1 MNKKT
6 QKEIL
11 NIVKK
16 NYCEIAKHYS
26 ETRKKELWPELLALT
41 KNIPRAVRLLDVGCG
56 SGKLLKVLQE
66 KKIYYLG
73 IDSCVELLKQAKEQF
88 PLVLRSF
95 SEEGNFKFSK
105 GDILNLG
112 AINELNFD
120 YIFCIAVL
128 QHIPGKDLQIKALKQ
143 LKNKLSKNGKIIL
156 SVWNL
161 WNKEK
166 YQKLIWKFWLLK
178 LINKNKMDFG
188 DILFDW
194 KNSQGENVSQRY
206 YHAFR
211 LFELKRIIKKSG
223 LKIEKIYKD
232 DYNIYAILKNEIKQ
246 RTI

>member
-11 NIVKK
+11 DIVKK
-16 NYCEIAKHYS
+16 NYSEIAAHYS
-26 ETRKKELWPELLALT
+26 ETRKKELWPELIDLT
-41 KNIPRAVRLLDVGCG
+41 KNVFAGARVLDVGCG

-73 IDSCVELLKQAKEQF
+73 IDPCAELLKQAKEQF
-88 PLVLRSF
+88 PC
-95 SEEGNFKFSK
+95 FKFNK

-120 YIFCIAVL
+120 YVFCIAVL
-128 QHIPGKDLQIKALKQ
+128 QHIPGKDLQINALKQ

-161 WNKEK
+161 WNQKK
-166 YQKLIWKFWLLK
+166 YRKLIWKFQLLK

-194 KNSQGENVSQRY
+194 KNPQGENISQRY

-211 LFELKRIIKKSG
+211 LLELKKIIKKSG

-232 DYNIYAILKNEIKQ
+232 EYNIYAILKK
-246 RTI
+246 

>member
-11 NIVKK
+11 DIVKK
-16 NYCEIAKHYS
+16 NYSEIAKHYS
-26 ETRKKELWPELLALT
+26 ETRKKWLWPELINLT
-41 KNIPRAVRLLDVGCG
+41 KNISANSRVFDVGCG

-73 IDSCVELLKQAKEQF
+73 IDPCAELLKKAKEQF
-88 PLVLRSF
+88 PD
-95 SEEGNFKFSK
+95 FKFSK

-112 AINELNFD
+112 EINELNFD

-143 LKNKLSKNGKIIL
+143 LKNKLSKDGKIIL

-161 WNKEK
+161 WSQEK
-166 YQKLIWKFWLLK
+166 YCKLIWKFQLLK

-194 KNSQGENVSQRY
+194 KNPQGENISKRY

-211 LFELKRIIKKSG
+211 LFELKKIIKKSG

-232 DYNIYAILKNEIKQ
+232 EYNIYAILKK
-246 RTI
+246 

>member
-11 NIVKK
+11 DIVKK
-16 NYCEIAKHYS
+16 NYSEIAEHYS
-26 ETRKKELWPELLALT
+26 ETRKKWLWPELIDLT
-41 KNIPRAVRLLDVGCG
+41 KDIFANARVLDVGCG

-88 PLVLRSF
+88 PDY
-95 SEEGNFKFSK
+95 KFSK

-161 WNKEK
+161 WNQKK
-166 YQKLIWKFWLLK
+166 YRKLIWKFQLLK

-194 KNSQGENVSQRY
+194 KNPQGENISQRY
-206 YHAFR
+206 YHAFC

-232 DYNIYAILKNEIKQ
+232 KYNIYAIIKN
-246 RTI
+246 

>member
-11 NIVKK
+11 DIVKK
-16 NYCEIAKHYS
+16 NYSEIAAHYS
-26 ETRKKELWPELLALT
+26 ETRKKELWPELVDLT
-41 KNIPRAVRLLDVGCG
+41 KNIPGDSRVLDVGCG

-66 KKIYYLG
+66 KKVYYLG
-73 IDSCVELLKQAKEQF
+73 IDPCAELLKKAKEQF
-88 PLVLRSF
+88 LD
-95 SEEGNFKFSK
+95 FKFSK

-120 YIFCIAVL
+120 YVFCIAVL

-143 LKNKLSKNGKIIL
+143 LKNKLSKDGKIIL

-161 WNKEK
+161 WSQEK
-166 YQKLIWKFWLLK
+166 YCKLIWKFQLLK

-194 KNSQGENVSQRY
+194 KNPQGENISKRY

-211 LFELKRIIKKSG
+211 LFELKKIIKKSG

-232 DYNIYAILKNEIKQ
+232 EYNIYAILKK
-246 RTI
+246 

>member
-16 NYCEIAKHYS
+16 NYSEIAKHYS
-26 ETRKKELWPELLALT
+26 ETRKKALWPELLDLT
-41 KNIPRAVRLLDVGCG
+41 KNISANARVLDVGCG
-56 SGKLLKVLQE
+56 SGKLLKILQE
-66 KKIYYLG
+66 KEIYYLG
-73 IDSCVELLKQAKEQF
+73 IDPCVELLKQAKEQF
-88 PLVLRSF
+88 PD
-95 SEEGNFKFSK
+95 FKFSE
-105 GDILNLG
+105 GNIFNLG

-120 YIFCIAVL
+120 YVFCVAVL

-143 LKNKLSKNGKIIL
+143 LKNKLSKNGKIIF

-161 WNKEK
+161 WSQEK
-166 YQKLIWKFWLLK
+166 HRKLIWKFWLLK

-194 KNSQGENVSQRY
+194 KNPQGENISRRY

-211 LFELKRIIKKSG
+211 FLELKRIIKKSG

-232 DYNIYAILKNEIKQ
+232 EYNIYAVIKK
-246 RTI
+246 

>member
-16 NYCEIAKHYS
+16 NYSEIAEHYS
-26 ETRKKELWPELLALT
+26 ETRKKELWPELIDLT
-41 KNIPRAVRLLDVGCG
+41 KNIPANTRVLDVGCG

-73 IDSCVELLKQAKEQF
+73 IDPCAELLKQAKEQF
-88 PLVLRSF
+88 PS
-95 SEEGNFKFSK
+95 FKFNK

-120 YIFCIAVL
+120 YIFCVAVL

-161 WNKEK
+161 WNQKK
-166 YQKLIWKFWLLK
+166 YRKLIWKFQLLK
-178 LINKNKMDFG
+178 LINKNKMDLG

-194 KNSQGENVSQRY
+194 KNPQGENISKRY

-232 DYNIYAILKNEIKQ
+232 EYNIYAIIKN
-246 RTI
+246 

>member
-1 MNKKT
+1 M
-6 QKEIL
+6 
-11 NIVKK
+11 
-16 NYCEIAKHYS
+16 
-26 ETRKKELWPELLALT
+26 
-41 KNIPRAVRLLDVGCG
+41 
-56 SGKLLKVLQE
+56 QE

-73 IDSCVELLKQAKEQF
+73 IDPFVELLKQAKEQF
-88 PLVLRSF
+88 SPTLRNIGK
-95 SEEGNFKFSK
+95 EENFKFSQ

-128 QHIPGKDLQIKALKQ
+128 QHIPGKDLQIKSLKQ
-143 LKNKLSKNGKIIL
+143 LKNKLSKNGEIIL

-161 WNKEK
+161 WNQEK
-166 YQKLIWKFWLLK
+166 YRKLIWKFQLLK

-194 KNSQGENVSQRY
+194 KNPQGERISKRY

-223 LKIEKIYKD
+223 LKLKKIYKEKN
-232 DYNIYAILKNEIKQ
+232 NIYAIIKK
-246 RTI
+246 

>member
-16 NYCEIAKHYS
+16 NYSEIAGHYS
-26 ETRKKELWPELLALT
+26 ETRKKELWPELVYLT
-41 KNIPRAVRLLDVGCG
+41 KNVSANARVLDVGCG
-56 SGKLLKVLQE
+56 SGKLLKALQE

-73 IDSCVELLKQAKEQF
+73 IDPSVELLKQAKEQF
-88 PLVLRSF
+88 SPVLCSF

-112 AINELNFD
+112 AVNELNFD

-161 WNKEK
+161 WNQEK
-166 YQKLIWKFWLLK
+166 YRELIWKFWLLK

-194 KNSQGENVSQRY
+194 KNPQGERVSKRY

-232 DYNIYAILKNEIKQ
+232 KYNIYAIIKN
-246 RTI
+246 

>member
-11 NIVKK
+11 DIVKK
-16 NYCEIAKHYS
+16 NYSEIAAHYS
-26 ETRKKELWPELLALT
+26 ETRKKELWPELVDLT
-41 KNIPRAVRLLDVGCG
+41 KNIPANARVLDVGCG

-66 KKIYYLG
+66 KEIYYLG
-73 IDSCVELLKQAKEQF
+73 IDPCVELLKKAEDQF
-88 PLVLRSF
+88 LD
-95 SEEGNFKFSK
+95 FKFSK

-143 LKNKLSKNGKIIL
+143 LKNKLSKDGKIIL

-161 WNKEK
+161 WNQEK
-166 YQKLIWKFWLLK
+166 YRKLIWKFQFLK

-194 KNSQGENVSQRY
+194 KNPQGENISKRY

-232 DYNIYAILKNEIKQ
+232 KYNIYASIKN
-246 RTI
+246 

>member
-16 NYCEIAKHYS
+16 NYSEIAEHYS
-26 ETRKKELWPELLALT
+26 ETRKKELWPELIDLT
-41 KNIPRAVRLLDVGCG
+41 KNIPANARVLDVGCG

-73 IDSCVELLKQAKEQF
+73 IDPCAELLKQAGEQF
-88 PLVLRSF
+88 P
-95 SEEGNFKFSK
+95 NFKFNK

-161 WNKEK
+161 WSKEK
-166 YQKLIWKFWLLK
+166 YRKLIWKFQLLK

-194 KNSQGENVSQRY
+194 KNSQGENVSKRY
-206 YHAFR
+206 YHAFH

-232 DYNIYAILKNEIKQ
+232 EYNIYAIVKN
-246 RTI
+246 

>member
-11 NIVKK
+11 DIVKK
-16 NYCEIAKHYS
+16 NYSEIAEHYS
-26 ETRKKELWPELLALT
+26 ETRKKELWPELVDLT
-41 KNIPRAVRLLDVGCG
+41 KNVSANARVFDVGCG
-56 SGKLLKVLQE
+56 SGKLLKILQD

-73 IDSCVELLKQAKEQF
+73 IDPCEKLLKKAKEQF
-88 PLVLRSF
+88 F
-95 SEEGNFKFSK
+95 DFKFSK

-143 LKNKLSKNGKIIL
+143 LKNKLSKDGKIIL

-161 WNKEK
+161 WNQKK
-166 YQKLIWKFWLLK
+166 YRKLIWKFQLLK

-194 KNSQGENVSQRY
+194 KNPQGENVSQRY

-232 DYNIYAILKNEIKQ
+232 EYNIYAILKNEIK
-246 RTI
+246 

>member
-16 NYCEIAKHYS
+16 NYCEIAEHYS
-26 ETRKKELWPELLALT
+26 ETRKKELWPELIDLT
-41 KNIPRAVRLLDVGCG
+41 KNIPRAARVLDVGCG

-66 KKIYYLG
+66 NKIYYLG
-73 IDSCVELLKQAKEQF
+73 IDSCAELLKKAKEQF
-88 PLVLRSF
+88 P
-95 SEEGNFKFSK
+95 NFKFSK

-112 AINELNFD
+112 AVNKLNFD
-120 YIFCIAVL
+120 YVFCIAVL

-143 LKNKLSKNGKIIL
+143 LKNKLSKDGKIIL

-161 WNKEK
+161 WNQEK
-166 YQKLIWKFWLLK
+166 HRKLIWRFWFLK
-178 LINKNKMDFG
+178 LIHKNKMDFG

-194 KNSQGENVSQRY
+194 KNSRGENVSQRY

-223 LKIEKIYKD
+223 LKIKKVYKD
-232 DYNIYAILKNEIKQ
+232 DYNIYAILKK
-246 RTI
+246 